1 MFSFSLVKTKLITNP
16 RQKAARH
23 AKSTEHSHPAQTLP
37 TQHVLL
43 AVVFAQTKSPDSRQ
57 CFSFQHSS
65 GNTLAIETAL
75 KDKY

>member
-1 MFSFSLVKTKLITNP
+1 MPNP
-16 RQKAARH
+16 
-23 AKSTEHSHPAQTLP
+23 EHSHPAQTLP